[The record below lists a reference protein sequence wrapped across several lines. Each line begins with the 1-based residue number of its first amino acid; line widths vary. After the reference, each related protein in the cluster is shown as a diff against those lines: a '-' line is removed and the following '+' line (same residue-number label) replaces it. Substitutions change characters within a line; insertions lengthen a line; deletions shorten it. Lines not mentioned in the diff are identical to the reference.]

1 MRVIFAGTPD
11 FAATHLQAIL
21 EDDRYQLVAIYTQP
35 DRPAGRGKKITQSP
49 VKKLA
54 LANDIQLEQPA
65 SLTDIKTQETI
76 ARLEADVLIVVAY
89 GLILPQAVLDIPRL
103 GCINV
108 HGSIL
113 PKWRGAAP
121 IQRAIEAGDRET
133 GVTVM
138 QMDVGLDTGPMLT
151 TSLCTIDDKETS
163 ASLYPKLAVL
173 GAQALINTLEKM
185 RSGTAVGIAQDS
197 TQSSYADK
205 IAKQESLIDWSA
217 SVTEIE
223 RRIRAFNPFPAAYSL
238 VNGQRIKI
246 WLASAVSRDYPGV
259 PGEILSA
266 DDDGLLVKCGNG
278 ALLISTIQLA
288 GKSKMCVAEVLKS
301 RASIFSPGTRL
312 GT

>member
-1 MRVIFAGTPD
+1 VRVIFAGTPD

-21 EDDRYQLVAIYTQP
+21 DDDRYQLVAIYTQP

-89 GLILPQAVLDIPRL
+89 GSILPKAVLDIPRL

-151 TSLCTIDDKETS
+151 TSQCTIDDKETS

-185 RSGTAVGIAQDS
+185 RSGTAVGITQDS

-223 RRIRAFNPFPAAYSL
+223 RRVRAFNPFPAAYSL

-246 WLASAVSRDYPGV
+246 WLASADSRDYRGA

-288 GKSKMCVAEVLKS
+288 GKSKMCVVEALKS
-301 RASIFSPGTRL
+301 RANLFAPGNRL

>member
-151 TSLCTIDDKETS
+151 TSQCTIDDKETS
-163 ASLYPKLAVL
+163 ASLYSKLAVL

-223 RRIRAFNPFPAAYSL
+223 RRVRAFNPFPAAYSL

-246 WLASAVSRDYPGV
+246 WLASADSREYHGV

-288 GKSKMCVAEVLKS
+288 GKSKMYVAEALKS
-301 RASIFSPGTRL
+301 RASLFSPGNRL

>member
-54 LANDIQLEQPA
+54 LANAIQLEQPA

-151 TSLCTIDDKETS
+151 TSQCTIDDKETS
-163 ASLYPKLAVL
+163 ASLYSKLAVL

-223 RRIRAFNPFPAAYSL
+223 RRVRAFNPFPAAYSL

-246 WLASAVSRDYPGV
+246 WLASADSREYHGV

-266 DDDGLLVKCGNG
+266 DNDGLLVKCGNG

-288 GKSKMCVAEVLKS
+288 GKSKMCVAEALKS
-301 RASIFSPGTRL
+301 RASIFSPGNRL

>member
-21 EDDRYQLVAIYTQP
+21 DDDRYQLVAIYTQP

-89 GLILPQAVLDIPRL
+89 GLILPRAVLDIPRL

-121 IQRAIEAGDRET
+121 IQRAIEAGDRES

-151 TSLCTIDDKETS
+151 ICRCAIDDKETS

-185 RSGTAVGIAQDS
+185 HSGTAVGIAQDS

-217 SVTEIE
+217 PVTEIE

>member
-21 EDDRYQLVAIYTQP
+21 DDDRYQLVAIYTQP

-138 QMDVGLDTGPMLT
+138 QMDVGLDSGPMLT

-223 RRIRAFNPFPAAYSL
+223 RRVRAFNPFPAAYSL

-246 WLASAVSRDYPGV
+246 WLASADSRDYHGV

-288 GKSKMCVAEVLKS
+288 GKSKLCVAEVLKS

>member
-151 TSLCTIDDKETS
+151 TSQCTIDDKETS
-163 ASLYPKLAVL
+163 TSLYSKLAVL

-223 RRIRAFNPFPAAYSL
+223 RRVRAFNPFPAAYSL

-246 WLASAVSRDYPGV
+246 WLASADSREYHGV

-266 DDDGLLVKCGNG
+266 DNDGLLVKCGNG

-288 GKSKMCVAEVLKS
+288 GKSKMYVAEALKS
-301 RASIFSPGTRL
+301 RASLFSPGNRL

>member
-1 MRVIFAGTPD
+1 VRVIFAGTPD

-151 TSLCTIDDKETS
+151 TSQCTIDDKETS
-163 ASLYPKLAVL
+163 ASLYSKLAVL

-223 RRIRAFNPFPAAYSL
+223 RRVRAFNPFPAAYSL

-246 WLASAVSRDYPGV
+246 WLASADSRDYHGV

-266 DDDGLLVKCGNG
+266 DNDGLLVKCGNG

-288 GKSKMCVAEVLKS
+288 GKSKMCVSEALKS
-301 RASIFSPGTRL
+301 RASIFSPGNRL

>member
-21 EDDRYQLVAIYTQP
+21 DDDRYQLVAIYTQP

-151 TSLCTIDDKETS
+151 TSQCTIDDKETS
-163 ASLYPKLAVL
+163 ASLYSKLAVL

-223 RRIRAFNPFPAAYSL
+223 RRVRAFNPFPAAYSL

-288 GKSKMCVAEVLKS
+288 GKSKMYVAEVLKS

>member
-223 RRIRAFNPFPAAYSL
+223 RRVRAFNPFPAAYSL

-246 WLASAVSRDYPGV
+246 WLASADSRDYHGV

-266 DDDGLLVKCGNG
+266 DNDGLLVKCGNG

-288 GKSKMCVAEVLKS
+288 GKSKMCVSEALKS
-301 RASIFSPGTRL
+301 RASIFSPGNRL

>member
-1 MRVIFAGTPD
+1 VRVIFAGTPD

-21 EDDRYQLVAIYTQP
+21 NDDRYQLVAIYTQP

-54 LANDIQLEQPA
+54 LANNIQLEQPS
-65 SLTDIKTQETI
+65 SLVDLTALETLV
-76 ARLEADVLIVVAY
+76 RFNADVLVVVAY

-121 IQRAIEAGDRET
+121 IQRAIEAGDKES

-138 QMDVGLDTGPMLT
+138 QMDAGLDTGPMLT
-151 TSLCTIDDKETS
+151 TSRCAIDDNETS
-163 ASLYPKLAVL
+163 ASLYPKLANL
-173 GAQALINTLEKM
+173 GAQALISTLEKL

-197 TQSSYADK
+197 TQGSYANK
-205 IAKQESLIDWSA
+205 ITKEESLIDWSA
-217 SVTEIE
+217 SATEIE
-223 RRIRAFNPFPAAYSL
+223 RRVRAFNPFPAAYSL
-238 VNGQRIKI
+238 VNGQRVKV
-246 WLASAVSRDYPGV
+246 WLASADSRDYPGV

-266 DDDGLLVKCGNG
+266 DDDGLLVQCGGG

-301 RASIFSPGTRL
+301 KASIFSPGNRL

>member
-1 MRVIFAGTPD
+1 
-11 FAATHLQAIL
+11 
-21 EDDRYQLVAIYTQP
+21 
-35 DRPAGRGKKITQSP
+35 
-49 VKKLA
+49 A

-121 IQRAIEAGDRET
+121 IQRAIEAGDRES

-151 TSLCTIDDKETS
+151 TSQCTIDDKETS

-288 GKSKMCVAEVLKS
+288 GKSKLCVAEVLKS

>member
-21 EDDRYQLVAIYTQP
+21 EDNRYQLVAIYTQP

>member
-65 SLTDIKTQETI
+65 SLTDIKTQEAI

-89 GLILPQAVLDIPRL
+89 GLVLPQAVLDIPRL

-121 IQRAIEAGDRET
+121 IQRAIEAGDRES

-151 TSLCTIDDKETS
+151 ICRCAIDDKETS

-288 GKSKMCVAEVLKS
+288 GKSKLCVAEVLKS

-312 GT
+312 GI

>member
-21 EDDRYQLVAIYTQP
+21 DDDRYQLVAIYTQP

-151 TSLCTIDDKETS
+151 TSQCTIDDKETS
-163 ASLYPKLAVL
+163 ASLYSKLAVL

-246 WLASAVSRDYPGV
+246 WLASADSRDYHGV

>member
-1 MRVIFAGTPD
+1 VRVIFAGTPD

-151 TSLCTIDDKETS
+151 TSQCTIDDKETS
-163 ASLYPKLAVL
+163 ASLYSKLAVL

-223 RRIRAFNPFPAAYSL
+223 RRVRAFNPFPAAYSL

-246 WLASAVSRDYPGV
+246 WLASADSRDYHGV

-266 DDDGLLVKCGNG
+266 DNDGLLVKCGNG

-288 GKSKMCVAEVLKS
+288 GKSKMCGSEALKS
-301 RASIFSPGTRL
+301 RASIFSPGNRL

>member
-151 TSLCTIDDKETS
+151 TSQCTIDDKETS
-163 ASLYPKLAVL
+163 ASLYSKLAVL

-223 RRIRAFNPFPAAYSL
+223 RRVRAFNPFPAAYSL

-246 WLASAVSRDYPGV
+246 WLASADSRDYHGV

-288 GKSKMCVAEVLKS
+288 GKSKLCVAEVLKS

-312 GT
+312 GI

>member
-21 EDDRYQLVAIYTQP
+21 EDDRYQLIAIYTQP

-89 GLILPQAVLDIPRL
+89 GLILPRAVLDIPRL

-121 IQRAIEAGDRET
+121 IQRAIEAGDRES

-151 TSLCTIDDKETS
+151 ICRCAIDDKETS

-185 RSGTAVGIAQDS
+185 HSGTAVGIAQDS

-217 SVTEIE
+217 PVTEIE

-288 GKSKMCVAEVLKS
+288 GKSK
-301 RASIFSPGTRL
+301 
-312 GT
+312 

>member
-21 EDDRYQLVAIYTQP
+21 DDDRYQLVAIYTQP

-151 TSLCTIDDKETS
+151 TSQCTIDDKETS
-163 ASLYPKLAVL
+163 ASLYSKLAVL

-223 RRIRAFNPFPAAYSL
+223 RRVRAFNPFPAAYSL

-246 WLASAVSRDYPGV
+246 WLASADSRDYHGV

-266 DDDGLLVKCGNG
+266 DNDGLLIKCGNG

-288 GKSKMCVAEVLKS
+288 GKSKMCVSEALKS

>member
-21 EDDRYQLVAIYTQP
+21 DDDRYQLVAIYTQP

-54 LANDIQLEQPA
+54 LANDIQLKQPA

>member
-1 MRVIFAGTPD
+1 VRVIFAGTPD

-151 TSLCTIDDKETS
+151 TSQCTIDDKETS
-163 ASLYPKLAVL
+163 ASLYSKLAVL
-173 GAQALINTLEKM
+173 GAQALINT
-185 RSGTAVGIAQDS
+185 
-197 TQSSYADK
+197 
-205 IAKQESLIDWSA
+205 
-217 SVTEIE
+217 
-223 RRIRAFNPFPAAYSL
+223 
-238 VNGQRIKI
+238 
-246 WLASAVSRDYPGV
+246 
-259 PGEILSA
+259 
-266 DDDGLLVKCGNG
+266 
-278 ALLISTIQLA
+278 
-288 GKSKMCVAEVLKS
+288 
-301 RASIFSPGTRL
+301 
-312 GT
+312 

>member
-21 EDDRYQLVAIYTQP
+21 ENDRYQLVAIYTQP

-151 TSLCTIDDKETS
+151 TSQCTIDDKETS
-163 ASLYPKLAVL
+163 ASLYSKLAVL

-223 RRIRAFNPFPAAYSL
+223 RRVRAFNPFPAAYSL

-246 WLASAVSRDYPGV
+246 WLASADSRDYHGV

-288 GKSKMCVAEVLKS
+288 GKSKMYVAEALKS
-301 RASIFSPGTRL
+301 RASLFSPGNRL

>member
-76 ARLEADVLIVVAY
+76 ARLEPDVLIVVAY

-151 TSLCTIDDKETS
+151 TSQCTIDDKETS
-163 ASLYPKLAVL
+163 ASLYSKLAVL

-223 RRIRAFNPFPAAYSL
+223 RRVRAFNPFPAAYSL

-246 WLASAVSRDYPGV
+246 WLASADSRDYHGV

-288 GKSKMCVAEVLKS
+288 GKSKMYVAEALKS
-301 RASIFSPGTRL
+301 RASLFSPGNRL

>member
-205 IAKQESLIDWSA
+205 IAKQESLIDWSV

-223 RRIRAFNPFPAAYSL
+223 RRVRAFNPFPAAYSL

-246 WLASAVSRDYPGV
+246 WLASADSRGYHGV

>member
-21 EDDRYQLVAIYTQP
+21 EDDRYQLVATYTQP

-76 ARLEADVLIVVAY
+76 ARLEADVLVVVAY

-151 TSLCTIDDKETS
+151 TSQCTIDDKETS
-163 ASLYPKLAVL
+163 ASLYSKLAVL

-205 IAKQESLIDWSA
+205 ISKQESLIDWSA

-223 RRIRAFNPFPAAYSL
+223 RRVRAFNPFPAAYSL

-246 WLASAVSRDYPGV
+246 WLASADSRDYHGV

-288 GKSKMCVAEVLKS
+288 GKSKMYVAEALKS
-301 RASIFSPGTRL
+301 RASLFSPGNRL

>member
-21 EDDRYQLVAIYTQP
+21 DDDRYQLVAIYTQP

-89 GLILPQAVLDIPRL
+89 GLILPRAVLDIPRL

-121 IQRAIEAGDRET
+121 IQRAIEAGDRES

-151 TSLCTIDDKETS
+151 ISRCTIDDKETS
-163 ASLYPKLAVL
+163 SSLYPKLAVL

-288 GKSKMCVAEVLKS
+288 GKSKLCVAEVLKS

>member
-21 EDDRYQLVAIYTQP
+21 DDDRYQLVAIYTQP

-54 LANDIQLEQPA
+54 LANDIQLKQPA

-151 TSLCTIDDKETS
+151 TSQCTIDDKETS

>member
-151 TSLCTIDDKETS
+151 TSQCTIDDKETS
-163 ASLYPKLAVL
+163 ASLYSKLAVL

-223 RRIRAFNPFPAAYSL
+223 RRVRAFNPFPAAYSL

-246 WLASAVSRDYPGV
+246 WLASADSREYHGV

-266 DDDGLLVKCGNG
+266 DNDGLLVKCGNG

-288 GKSKMCVAEVLKS
+288 GKSKMYVAEALKS
-301 RASIFSPGTRL
+301 RASLFSPGNRL

>member
-21 EDDRYQLVAIYTQP
+21 DDDRYQLVAIYTQP

-76 ARLEADVLIVVAY
+76 ARIEADVLIVVAY
-89 GLILPQAVLDIPRL
+89 GLILPRAVLDIPRL

-121 IQRAIEAGDRET
+121 IQRAIEAGDRES

-151 TSLCTIDDKETS
+151 ICRCAIDDKETS

-223 RRIRAFNPFPAAYSL
+223 RRVRAFNPFPAAYSL

-246 WLASAVSRDYPGV
+246 WLASADSRDYHGV

-266 DDDGLLVKCGNG
+266 DNDGLLIKCGNG

>member
-1 MRVIFAGTPD
+1 VRVIFAGTPD

-21 EDDRYQLVAIYTQP
+21 DDDRYQLVAIYTQP

-54 LANDIQLEQPA
+54 LANDIQLKQPA

-121 IQRAIEAGDRET
+121 IQRAIEAGDRES

-312 GT
+312 GI

>member
-133 GVTVM
+133 GVTVI

-151 TSLCTIDDKETS
+151 TSQCTIDDKETS
-163 ASLYPKLAVL
+163 TSLYSKLAVL

-223 RRIRAFNPFPAAYSL
+223 RRVRAFNPFPAAYSL

-246 WLASAVSRDYPGV
+246 WLASADSREYHGV

-266 DDDGLLVKCGNG
+266 DNDGLLVKCGNG

-288 GKSKMCVAEVLKS
+288 GKSKMYVAEALKS
-301 RASIFSPGTRL
+301 RASLFSPGNRL

>member
-151 TSLCTIDDKETS
+151 TSQCTIDDKETS
-163 ASLYPKLAVL
+163 ASLYSKLAVL

-223 RRIRAFNPFPAAYSL
+223 RRVRAFNPFPAAYSL

-246 WLASAVSRDYPGV
+246 WLASADSRDYHGV

-266 DDDGLLVKCGNG
+266 DNDGLLVKCGNG
-278 ALLISTIQLA
+278 ALLISTIQMA
-288 GKSKMCVAEVLKS
+288 GKPKMCVSEALKS
-301 RASIFSPGTRL
+301 RASIFSPGNRL

>member
-1 MRVIFAGTPD
+1 VRVIFAGTPD

-21 EDDRYQLVAIYTQP
+21 DDDRYQLVAIYTQP

-89 GLILPQAVLDIPRL
+89 GLILPRAVLDIPRL

-121 IQRAIEAGDRET
+121 IQRAIEAGDRES

-151 TSLCTIDDKETS
+151 ICRCTIDDKETS

>member
-21 EDDRYQLVAIYTQP
+21 DDDRYQLVAIYTQP

-65 SLTDIKTQETI
+65 SLTEIKTQETI

-89 GLILPQAVLDIPRL
+89 GLILPRAVLDIPRL

-121 IQRAIEAGDRET
+121 IQRAIEAGDRES

-151 TSLCTIDDKETS
+151 ICRCAIDDKETS

-301 RASIFSPGTRL
+301 RASIFSPGTLL